1 MPGESE
7 YGHRIR
13 ELERQVTILE
23 QQVKQNAAF
32 IAEMRSETQ
41 STQKAALTG
50 RGAAIASL
58 LAIILDIV
66 LHATGLGKA
75 P

>member
-1 MPGESE
+1 M
-7 YGHRIR
+7 
-13 ELERQVTILE
+13 ERQVTILE